1 MRPDWKM
8 HTRQNGIPV
17 SLDLGG
23 NWNHIVGG
31 EGEETISMTP
41 LSPPT
46 KGSWKAKRKGERSE
60 GSILYFAITVW
71 RNSHI
76 WKTQYEMQRKHF
88 ESANL
93 SQMSILLLF
102 LSLKV
107 KHNRKCVKM
116 HVIPLTSIMLPIK
129 YSYIYYI

>member
-1 MRPDWKM
+1 M
-8 HTRQNGIPV
+8 HTRQNGIPMT
-17 SLDLGG
+17 LDLGG

-31 EGEETISMTP
+31 REKKQYPGH
-41 LSPPT
+41 PPPPPALEKLKEKGKVRGINSLLCHHCVKKQSHLRDT
-46 KGSWKAKRKGERSE
+46 K
-60 GSILYFAITVW
+60 
-71 RNSHI
+71 
-76 WKTQYEMQRKHF
+76 YEMQRKHF
-88 ESANL
+88 EPANL
-93 SQMSILLLF
+93 SQKSILLLF